1 MDKSINVKGLHLQFR
16 TVSMQG
22 KRTDED
28 LLQLLKDKGV
38 DILRTTGDLQQWS
51 YSDKAEKRGNS
62 NPGGKVFKGEK

>member
-1 MDKSINVKGLHLQFR
+1 
-16 TVSMQG
+16 
-22 KRTDED
+22 
-28 LLQLLKDKGV
+28 V